1 MKRNHSEP
9 NRSHNL
15 RRLLTGRLFA
25 ALLAALLLLTPS
37 LAFADANCNDD
48 CTIEVRADNV
58 TMNYLTD
65 NTFSTTVSMHEGDG
79 FTVKWTEKRPVA
91 ALYWEWLDIP
101 TRALVECVDAAGSVV
116 SSREYGNVIRFL
128 TVFPEAGVTE
138 IRMTVL
144 EGEGKMAELFAYS
157 EKQVQ
162 PKAIAWEEPLDKT
175 DILLVEARGYDDI
188 LVFTAVLPTYTDRGY
203 TVSVAD
209 IACDTIGRQ
218 RKSSPGSYLSG
229 LRHFKTFFEFKD
241 KHVGSYSTNHKLWF
255 DDDPRDPIELLTAE
269 IRRVKP
275 EVVVTHDIVNGDYG
289 DGRTKLTAEITRDAV
304 AAAADPAQYPDSAA
318 QYGAW
323 QVKKL
328 YYHLYPENTLTIDVD
343 TPLAFFDGKTARELA
358 VQGMILWD
366 KEELGMINGI
376 KNDKYQPSQYGLAF
390 STVGDDVNHDD
401 FLENIP
407 PEDLSNYVPPTPSP
421 TPEPTEEPTVS
432 PTPEPTEAPTAFS
445 TPEPVGT
452 TLPETTPQPDS
463 AQGGR
468 IPIVPI
474 AIGAAAVLAVV
485 IFLIA
490 RKKR

>member
-1 MKRNHSEP
+1 M
-9 NRSHNL
+9 
-15 RRLLTGRLFA
+15 
-25 ALLAALLLLTPS
+25 
-37 LAFADANCNDD
+37 
-48 CTIEVRADNV
+48 
-58 TMNYLTD
+58 
-65 NTFSTTVSMHEGDG
+65 
-79 FTVKWTEKRPVA
+79 
-91 ALYWEWLDIP
+91 
-101 TRALVECVDAAGSVV
+101 
-116 SSREYGNVIRFL
+116 
-128 TVFPEAGVTE
+128 
-138 IRMTVL
+138 
-144 EGEGKMAELFAYS
+144 
-157 EKQVQ
+157 
-162 PKAIAWEEPLDKT
+162 
-175 DILLVEARGYDDI
+175 
-188 LVFTAVLPTYTDRGY
+188 
-203 TVSVAD
+203 
-209 IACDTIGRQ
+209 
-218 RKSSPGSYLSG
+218 
-229 LRHFKTFFEFKD
+229 
-241 KHVGSYSTNHKLWF
+241 
-255 DDDPRDPIELLTAE
+255 
-269 IRRVKP
+269 
-275 EVVVTHDIVNGDYG
+275 VTHDIVNGDYG

-343 TPLAFFDGKTARELA
+343 TPLAFFDGQTARELA